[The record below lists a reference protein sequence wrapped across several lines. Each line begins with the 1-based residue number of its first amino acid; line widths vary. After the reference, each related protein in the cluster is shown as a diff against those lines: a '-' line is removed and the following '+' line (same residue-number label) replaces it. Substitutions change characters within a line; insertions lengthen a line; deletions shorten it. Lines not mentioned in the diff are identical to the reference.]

1 MTHEGRMTRGKA
13 YAEAGKF
20 LDNSE
25 TIDYLANKVEEPVE
39 EPVVK
44 PKKEKKNASK
54 QR

>member
-13 YAEAGKF
+13 NSDKGI
-20 LDNSE
+20 LPDNAD
-25 TIDYLANKVEEPVE
+25 TIYYLANKATPVE
-39 EPVVK
+39 EVVEK